1 MFYCIL
7 QAVSY
12 FGIFKNDKNKNMN
25 ATPEVKIT
33 PAIDVAYISYQ
44 GKMDLVSPIFDELIG
59 WAAPKG
65 LMNQPDLKM
74 ITIYHDSAKTTD
86 LDKIRMSICMT
97 VNPQNIEAQLTER
110 VHHKTIP
117 SIKCIVTR
125 FEIGFHEFQKS
136 WEDSFGWMFA
146 QGHKKSTENDPFEIY
161 HNNPHEHPQGISIV
175 DICIPIQ

>member
-1 MFYCIL
+1 
-7 QAVSY
+7 
-12 FGIFKNDKNKNMN
+12 MN

-97 VNPQNIEAQLTER
+97 VNPQNIEAQLIER

-117 SIKCIVTR
+117 SIKCIAR
-125 FEIGFHEFQKS
+125 QPLFSPKFP
-136 WEDSFGWMFA
+136 MF
-146 QGHKKSTENDPFEIY
+146 SLF
-161 HNNPHEHPQGISIV
+161 
-175 DICIPIQ
+175 